1 VGRAGYSAFDVV
13 EVAPQYD
20 PAGITAAV
28 ACRVVL
34 DMLASAT
41 PAPPRR

>member
-1 VGRAGYSAFDVV
+1 MSVVAPAGYTAFDVV

-20 PAGITAAV
+20 PAGITAPA

-34 DMLASAT
+34 DMLAGA
-41 PAPPRR
+41 AQ